1 MKRVREVQDL
11 VGMIG
16 LGLREVEIRKVM
28 EETEVEFCLLVE
40 MLLVEEARVI
50 RTPPPIVTTP
60 SPLFCI
66 RGKFSQLV
74 ETTGMIQ

>member
-28 EETEVEFCLLVE
+28 EETEVEFCLLV
-40 MLLVEEARVI
+40 
-50 RTPPPIVTTP
+50 
-60 SPLFCI
+60 
-66 RGKFSQLV
+66 
-74 ETTGMIQ
+74 